1 MRHLATALAL
11 VVLCAC
17 AGYTNGDTPL
27 NPPDSGGSGVD
38 GGTDAGSDAGSDAG
52 VDAGPDAGC
61 AALNLTGLAAV
72 DSCPGPQSL
81 SATANVTVNDPAN
94 GCGVSI
100 ALTSNSGPC
109 SGVASHGT
117 LDAFDGGC
125 QGLPNYSCN
134 SASLP
139 GTLHCTY
146 LSSTCTIQICSGST
160 CP

>member
-11 VVLCAC
+11 ASICGC
-17 AGYTNGDTPL
+17 GGSFTNGSNGL
-27 NPPDSGGSGVD
+27 NPPDGGGNNIPGD
-38 GGTDAGSDAGSDAG
+38 GGADAGTDGG

-61 AALNLTGLAAV
+61 VAKNLTGLAAV

-81 SATANVTVNDPAN
+81 SATANLTVNDPAN
-94 GCGVSI
+94 GCGVTI
-100 ALTSNSGPC
+100 TLTSNNSPC
-109 SGVASHGT
+109 TGVASHGT

-125 QGLPNYSCN
+125 TGLPSYTCT

-139 GTLHCTY
+139 GTLNCV
-146 LSSTCTIQICSGST
+146 SGPSTCTIKICSGST